1 MCVLVLTNVK
11 YISTN
16 SKNEMRRSILIV
28 IIGGIIVSSGL
39 FIVVYGFRI
48 FTVDYNLEIDP
59 LKDEQNLFSTARVA
73 LSNTGKLP
81 LTNVVVNYGGQST
94 ESVESI
100 SPGEKLLLSPPE
112 NVALDFVTVTT
123 NEGLNLTKMYRTPIK
138 LPGMMGS

>member
-1 MCVLVLTNVK
+1 
-11 YISTN
+11 
-16 SKNEMRRSILIV
+16 MRRSILVAIIAVVIV
-28 IIGGIIVSSGL
+28 ASGALII
-39 FIVVYGFRI
+39 VYGFNLLSA
-48 FTVDYNLEIDP
+48 DYNLDIDP

-81 LTNVVVNYGGQST
+81 LTNVVINYGGQST

-100 SPGEKLLLSPPE
+100 SPGQKLLLSPPG
-112 NVALDFVTVTT
+112 NVPLDFVTVTT